1 LSSKNKLNENE
12 VIKMALVRLSPARW
26 EPFGE
31 FSTLQE
37 RMNRL
42 FEDLIPTTR
51 MGEEELNTGTFYPAV
66 DIYEGEKEI
75 TLKAELPGID
85 KKDVQVEINDGV
97 ITLRGER
104 KIEKENKKENYHRV
118 ERSYGIFNRSF
129 TLPTTVDPGKVKANY
144 KDGVLSVTL
153 PRKEEA
159 KPKSIPVG
167 VN

>member
-1 LSSKNKLNENE
+1 M
-12 VIKMALVRLSPARW
+12 MALVRLSPVRW
-26 EPFGE
+26 DPFGE

-37 RMNRL
+37 RLNRL
-42 FEDLIPTTR
+42 FEDLMPTTR
-51 MGEEELNTGTFYPAV
+51 MGEEELTTGTFYPAV

-85 KKDVQVEINDGV
+85 KKDVHVDINGGV

>member
-1 LSSKNKLNENE
+1 M
-12 VIKMALVRLSPARW
+12 MALVRWSPARW
-26 EPFGE
+26 DPFGE

-42 FEDLIPTTR
+42 FEDLTPTTR
-51 MGEEELNTGTFYPAV
+51 MGEGELTTGTFYPSV

-85 KKDVQVEINDGV
+85 KKDVHVEINDGV

-104 KIEKENKKENYHRV
+104 KIAMEDKKENYHRV
-118 ERSYGIFNRSF
+118 ERSYGTFNRSF
-129 TLPTTVDPGKVKANY
+129 TLPTTVDPGKVKAHY
-144 KDGVLSVTL
+144 KDGVLEVTL

-159 KPKSIPVG
+159 TPKSIPVG

>member
-1 LSSKNKLNENE
+1 M
-12 VIKMALVRLSPARW
+12 MALVRLSPVRW
-26 EPFGE
+26 DPFGE

-42 FEDLIPTTR
+42 FEDLIPATR
-51 MGEEELNTGTFYPAV
+51 KGEEELNTGTFYPAV
-66 DIYEGEKEI
+66 DISEGEKDI

-85 KKDVQVEINDGV
+85 KKDVHLEINDGV

-104 KIEKENKKENYHRV
+104 KIEKEDEKEHYHRV
-118 ERSYGIFNRSF
+118 ERSYGSFNRSF
-129 TLPTTVDPGKVKANY
+129 TLPTTVDSGKVKANY
-144 KDGVLSVTL
+144 KDGILEVTL

-159 KPKSIPVG
+159 KPKSIPVE

>member
-1 LSSKNKLNENE
+1 M
-12 VIKMALVRLSPARW
+12 MALVRWSPLRW
-26 EPFGE
+26 DPFGE

-42 FEDLIPTTR
+42 FEDLIPATR
-51 MGEEELNTGTFYPAV
+51 KGEEELNTGTFYPAV
-66 DIYEGEKEI
+66 DISEGEKDI

-85 KKDVQVEINDGV
+85 KKDVHLEINDGV

-104 KIEKENKKENYHRV
+104 KLEKEDKKEHYHRV
-118 ERSYGIFNRSF
+118 ERSYGSFNRSF
-129 TLPTTVDPGKVKANY
+129 TLPTTVDSGKVKANY
-144 KDGVLSVTL
+144 KDGILEVTL

-159 KPKSIPVG
+159 KPKPIPVE

>member
-1 LSSKNKLNENE
+1 M
-12 VIKMALVRLSPARW
+12 MALVRWSPVRW
-26 EPFGE
+26 DPFGE

-42 FEDLIPTTR
+42 FEDLIPATR
-51 MGEEELNTGTFYPAV
+51 KSEEELNTGTFYPSV
-66 DIYEGEKEI
+66 DIYEGEKDI

-85 KKDVQVEINDGV
+85 KKDVHVEINDGV

-159 KPKSIPVG
+159 KPKSIPVE

>member
-1 LSSKNKLNENE
+1 M
-12 VIKMALVRLSPARW
+12 MALVRLSPARW
-26 EPFGE
+26 DPFGE

-42 FEDLIPTTR
+42 CEDLMPTTR

-85 KKDVQVEINDGV
+85 KKDVHVDINGGV
-97 ITLRGER
+97 ITLKGER
-104 KIEKENKKENYHRV
+104 KIEKENYHRV
-118 ERSYGIFNRSF
+118 ERSYVIFNRSF

>member
-1 LSSKNKLNENE
+1 M
-12 VIKMALVRLSPARW
+12 MALVRWSPVRW
-26 EPFGE
+26 DPFGE

-42 FEDLIPTTR
+42 FEDLIPATR
-51 MGEEELNTGTFYPAV
+51 KGEEELNTGTFYPAV
-66 DIYEGEKEI
+66 DISEGEKDI

-85 KKDVQVEINDGV
+85 KKDVHLEINDGV

-104 KIEKENKKENYHRV
+104 KLEKEDKKEHYHRV
-118 ERSYGIFNRSF
+118 ERSYGSFNRSF
-129 TLPTTVDPGKVKANY
+129 TLPTTVDSGKVKANY
-144 KDGVLSVTL
+144 KDGILEVTL

-159 KPKSIPVG
+159 KPKSIPVE

>member
-1 LSSKNKLNENE
+1 M
-12 VIKMALVRLSPARW
+12 MALVRLSPARW
-26 EPFGE
+26 DPFGE
-31 FSTLQE
+31 FPTLQE

-42 FEDLIPTTR
+42 FEDLMPTSR
-51 MGEEELNTGTFYPAV
+51 MGEEEHTTGTFYPAV
-66 DIYEGEKEI
+66 DIYEGENEI

-85 KKDVQVEINDGV
+85 KKDVHVDINVGV

-167 VN
+167 VT

>member
-1 LSSKNKLNENE
+1 M
-12 VIKMALVRLSPARW
+12 MALVRLSPVRW
-26 EPFGE
+26 DPFGE

-42 FEDLIPTTR
+42 FEDTTR

-85 KKDVQVEINDGV
+85 KKDVHVDINDSV

>member
-1 LSSKNKLNENE
+1 M
-12 VIKMALVRLSPARW
+12 MALVRWSPLRW
-26 EPFGE
+26 DPFGE

-42 FEDLIPTTR
+42 FEDLIPATR
-51 MGEEELNTGTFYPAV
+51 KGEEELNTGTFYPAV
-66 DIYEGEKEI
+66 DISEGEKDI

-85 KKDVQVEINDGV
+85 KKDVHVEINDGV

-104 KIEKENKKENYHRV
+104 KIEKEDKKEHYHRV
-118 ERSYGIFNRSF
+118 ERSYGSFNRSF
-129 TLPTTVDPGKVKANY
+129 TLPTTVDSGKVKANY
-144 KDGVLSVTL
+144 KDGILEVTL

-159 KPKSIPVG
+159 KPKSIPVE

>member
-1 LSSKNKLNENE
+1 LSTENKLNEKE
-12 VIKMALVRLSPARW
+12 VIMMALVRLSTARW
-26 EPFGE
+26 DPFGE

-42 FEDLIPTTR
+42 FEDLMPTTR

-85 KKDVQVEINDGV
+85 KKDVHVDINGGV

-129 TLPTTVDPGKVKANY
+129 ALPTTVDPGKVKANY

-159 KPKSIPVG
+159 KPKLIPVG

>member
-1 LSSKNKLNENE
+1 M
-12 VIKMALVRLSPARW
+12 MALVRWSPVRW
-26 EPFGE
+26 DPFGE

-42 FEDLIPTTR
+42 FEDLIPATR
-51 MGEEELNTGTFYPAV
+51 KSEEELNTGTFYPSV
-66 DIYEGEKEI
+66 DIYEGEKDI

-85 KKDVQVEINDGV
+85 KKDVHVEINDGV

-104 KIEKENKKENYHRV
+104 KIEKEVKKENYHRT
-118 ERSYGIFNRSF
+118 ERSYGTFNRSF
-129 TLPTTVDPGKVKANY
+129 TLPTTVDSGKVKANY
-144 KDGVLSVTL
+144 KDGILEVTL

-159 KPKSIPVG
+159 KPKSIPVE

>member
-1 LSSKNKLNENE
+1 
-12 VIKMALVRLSPARW
+12 MALVRWSPVRW
-26 EPFGE
+26 DPFGE

-42 FEDLIPTTR
+42 FEDLIPATR
-51 MGEEELNTGTFYPAV
+51 KGGEELNTGTFYPSV
-66 DIYEGEKEI
+66 DIYEGEKDI

-85 KKDVQVEINDGV
+85 KKDVHVEINDGV

-104 KIEKENKKENYHRV
+104 KIEKEDKKEHYHRV
-118 ERSYGIFNRSF
+118 ERSYGSFNRSF
-129 TLPTTVDPGKVKANY
+129 TLPTTVDSGKVKANY
-144 KDGVLSVTL
+144 KDGILEVTL

-159 KPKSIPVG
+159 KPKSIPVE

>member
-1 LSSKNKLNENE
+1 LNEKE
-12 VIKMALVRLSPARW
+12 VIMMTLVRMSPARW
-26 EPFGE
+26 DPFGE
-31 FSTLQE
+31 FLTLQE

-42 FEDLIPTTR
+42 FDDLMPTTR
-51 MGEEELNTGTFYPAV
+51 MGGEELTTGTFHPAV

-85 KKDVQVEINDGV
+85 KKDVHVDINGGV

-104 KIEKENKKENYHRV
+104 KIEKENKKEKYHRV

-129 TLPTTVDPGKVKANY
+129 TLPTTVDTGKVKANY

>member
-1 LSSKNKLNENE
+1 M
-12 VIKMALVRLSPARW
+12 MALVRLSPARW
-26 EPFGE
+26 DPFGE

-42 FEDLIPTTR
+42 FEDLMPTTR
-51 MGEEELNTGTFYPAV
+51 MGEEEFNTGTFYPAV

-85 KKDVQVEINDGV
+85 KKDVHVDINDGV